1 MQWEVQEKSQ
11 DFRKS
16 FTNYGQGNI
25 MYKHVPAV
33 VESVMKF
40 TTTIIIVV
48 DRMMLSAVRT
58 LAKQR
63 STK

>member
-1 MQWEVQEKSQ
+1 MN
-11 DFRKS
+11 
-16 FTNYGQGNI
+16 TN
-25 MYKHVPAV
+25 VPAV

-48 DRMMLSAVRT
+48 DSMMLSAVRT